1 MLLWLRAP
9 CRHSCCL
16 HETGAVC
23 THCVQGMVDSCA
35 GFTGEPHCH
44 ALTAHHACKRTQTP
58 TAVDCG
64 QLEQSKKEPLH
75 MLWPLLRL
83 QIAPLPPQVDGGQPG
98 RGQGVAPGRRERPDQ
113 AVALQDDRE
122 LFLRV
127 SEAPGFFGGGARPP
141 LLLLFFFL
149 FGCPVPPASKRETN
163 AHLGPPVN
171 VARCALGVL
180 CQPFQASVDLRA
192 RVRAN
197 SDLH

>member
-1 MLLWLRAP
+1 
-9 CRHSCCL
+9 
-16 HETGAVC
+16 
-23 THCVQGMVDSCA
+23 
-35 GFTGEPHCH
+35 
-44 ALTAHHACKRTQTP
+44 
-58 TAVDCG
+58 
-64 QLEQSKKEPLH
+64 

-127 SEAPGFFGGGARPP
+127 SGAPGAGCV
-141 LLLLFFFL
+141 FL